1 MPDLKSGGSGFESQ
15 PGLLHTKVYS
25 AFNPPGSVN
34 EYQLWLGR
42 QRQVWL
48 IPIADERVS
57 VQIKLQ
63 AKYSRL
69 MLFNL
74 GEMSCFNQI

>member
-1 MPDLKSGGSGFESQ
+1 
-15 PGLLHTKVYS
+15 
-25 AFNPPGSVN
+25 
-34 EYQLWLGR
+34 
-42 QRQVWL
+42 
-48 IPIADERVS
+48 VS